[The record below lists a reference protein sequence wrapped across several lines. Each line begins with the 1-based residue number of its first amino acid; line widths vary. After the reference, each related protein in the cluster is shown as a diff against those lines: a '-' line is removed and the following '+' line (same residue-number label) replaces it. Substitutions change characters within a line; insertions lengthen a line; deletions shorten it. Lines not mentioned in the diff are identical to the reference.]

1 MTYFCIVRTGWV
13 RGDGDHREG
22 GICGV
27 GHSGGDGHSGGN
39 GHSGGVGHSGGDGCG
54 AGAKTAEEKIRKIV

>member
-27 GHSGGDGHSGGN
+27 GHSGGDG
-39 GHSGGVGHSGGDGCG
+39 CG
-54 AGAKTAEEKIRKIV
+54 AGAKTAEEKIRKIL